1 VGWHKQ
7 WIRLRDVRVCVK
19 FGGPSLFF
27 VSAATPWV
35 VVVVSGSKVGEGPWI
50 GERRRGLGGGGLL
63 RVAYCLLGLVVV
75 RVSCSFEGWFSVFLS
90 SDKF

>member
-1 VGWHKQ
+1 MGVGWHKQ

-50 GERRRGLGGGGLL
+50 GERRRGLGGGGFAPSGILF
-63 RVAYCLLGLVVV
+63 AWPGGG
-75 RVSCSFEGWFSVFLS
+75 EGQLFF
-90 SDKF
+90 